1 MDFENDYALPALLP
15 AFSYC
20 DKIYKMMNVAKFYK
34 NDSQLRYFI
43 KYWFRF
49 GSMIYEEEKQ

>member
-20 DKIYKMMNVAKFYK
+20 DRIYKMMNVAKFYK
-34 NDSQLRYFI
+34 N
-43 KYWFRF
+43 
-49 GSMIYEEEKQ
+49 GSKLGYLSNIGLVLGI